1 VAVGRRFV
9 DVTLENLSQAPP
21 EVLSV
26 LYWEMETDE
35 APADPGFEKEEW
47 FSHVLLEWGT
57 CGIMAVED
65 EMGSVAFAEYA
76 PPSFFPRLER
86 FRAGPVSADAVYLA
100 YCWVVERRRGFGL
113 GTELIRA
120 AGRSVIDRGIT
131 AVEAIGDRG
140 AADGWVLPAPF
151 LAASGFEVVRED
163 PRYPLMRLDLRTAV
177 LPQEAVEAAAAPLP
191 APGVA

>member
-1 VAVGRRFV
+1 VGRRFV
-9 DVTLENLSQAPP
+9 DVTLENLSEAPP
-21 EVLSV
+21 EVLSA
-26 LYWEMETDE
+26 LYWEIDTD
-35 APADPGFEKEEW
+35 APPDPGFEKEEW

-57 CGIMAVED
+57 CATMAVED

-76 PPSFFPRLER
+76 PASFFPRLER
-86 FRAGPVSADAVYLA
+86 FRAGPGSPDAVYLA

-120 AGRSVIDRGIT
+120 VGRSVLDRGIR

-140 AADGWVLPAPF
+140 RADGWVLPAPF
-151 LAASGFEVVRED
+151 LAAVGFKVHRED
-163 PRYPLMRLDLRTAV
+163 PRFPLMRLDLRAAV